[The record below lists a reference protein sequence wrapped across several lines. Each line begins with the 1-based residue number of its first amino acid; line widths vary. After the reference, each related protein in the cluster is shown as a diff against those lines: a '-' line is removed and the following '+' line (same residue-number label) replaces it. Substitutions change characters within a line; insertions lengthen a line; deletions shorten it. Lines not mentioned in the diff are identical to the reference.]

1 MKILFIIIFYCLSCP
16 VFASDSTIYICKYK
30 FASQKDPSNISS
42 KFEDLMI
49 LSINGK
55 STEYYSYLRQLG
67 IRNIEDDANK
77 SQKNNV
83 DNKVMI
89 DPIKSKGYYIK
100 NESEIISI
108 NYKTK
113 LINVTDKFIENSY
126 YFTEN
131 LVAPKWQIDI
141 ATTTILNQK
150 CQKATT
156 TFKGRNYIAWFC
168 NTIPF
173 NVGPWLFNGLPGLI
187 LRIEDDKK
195 QFAFECIELNIPPN
209 KVRLLKKYDK
219 PKKTDRKKLV
229 AMKKLFVQNPIE
241 FMMSEG
247 KTVTSTDNNGNS
259 ISVKYSNKPYNPI
272 DLSQ

>member
-1 MKILFIIIFYCLSCP
+1 MKILFIIIFYCLNCP
-16 VFASDSTIYICKYK
+16 VFASDTTIYNCKYK
-30 FASQKDPSNISS
+30 FVSQKDPSNIAS

-55 STEYYSYLRQLG
+55 SSEYYSYLKQLG
-67 IRNIEDDANK
+67 IKNIEDDAYKN
-77 SQKNNV
+77 QKNNV

-89 DPIKSKGYYIK
+89 DPTKSKNYYIK

-108 NYKTK
+108 NYKTR
-113 LINVTDKFIENSY
+113 LINVTDKLVENSY

-131 LVAPKWQIDI
+131 LIAPKWQIDV

-173 NVGPWLFNGLPGLI
+173 SMGPWLFNGLPGLI
-187 LRIEDDKK
+187 LRIEDEKK
-195 QFAFECIELNIPPN
+195 QFAFECVELNIPLD
-209 KVRLLKKYDK
+209 KVRLLKKYEK
-219 PKKTDRKKLV
+219 PKKTDRKKLI
-229 AMKKLFVQNPIE
+229 AMKKLFIQNPIE

-247 KTVTSTDNNGNS
+247 KTVTSADNSGNS
-259 ISVKYSNKPYNPI
+259 ISVKHPNKPYNPI
-272 DLSQ
+272 DLSK

>member
-1 MKILFIIIFYCLSCP
+1 MKILFIIIFYCLNCP
-16 VFASDSTIYICKYK
+16 VFASDTTIYNCKYK
-30 FASQKDPSNISS
+30 FVSQKDPSNIAS

-55 STEYYSYLRQLG
+55 SSEYYSYLKQLG
-67 IRNIEDDANK
+67 IKNIEDDAYKN
-77 SQKNNV
+77 QKNNV

-89 DPIKSKGYYIK
+89 DPTKSKNYYIK

-108 NYKTK
+108 NYKTR
-113 LINVTDKFIENSY
+113 LINVTDKLVENSY

-131 LVAPKWQIDI
+131 LIAPKWQIDV

-173 NVGPWLFNGLPGLI
+173 SMGPWLFNGLPGLI
-187 LRIEDDKK
+187 LRIEDEKK
-195 QFAFECIELNIPPN
+195 QFAFECVEIGRAH
-209 KVRLLKKYDK
+209 V
-219 PKKTDRKKLV
+219 
-229 AMKKLFVQNPIE
+229 
-241 FMMSEG
+241 
-247 KTVTSTDNNGNS
+247 
-259 ISVKYSNKPYNPI
+259 
-272 DLSQ
+272 